1 MTEFLFE
8 IVHHLMHHSLR
19 LLPFLFVTYLLM
31 GVIDHIASDNTHKII
46 AKAGKY
52 GPIWGSLFG
61 AFPQCGFSAAA
72 SYFYVGRV
80 ITVGTLIAIYMST
93 SDEMLPILISS
104 QVPASKIAKIIITKI
119 FIGML
124 SGFLIEIIWS
134 WLGQKN
140 KIKKPVE
147 PVKIVSCECCSHQG
161 IIMGAL
167 KHTLQTWLFIVLISF
182 IVEIVV
188 HLVGVDTISLI
199 FSDIPVLGELIAG
212 LVGLI
217 PNCAA
222 SVVITQL
229 YLDGIIGIGPMMSG
243 LLVSAGVGLLVLFKE
258 NHSVRENL
266 IITGLLYTLSISW
279 GVFLETINFTI

>member
-1 MTEFLFE
+1 MTEILLE
-8 IVHHLMHHSLR
+8 IIHHLMLHSLK
-19 LLPFLFVTYLLM
+19 LLPFLFLTYLVM
-31 GVIDHIASDNTHKII
+31 GVIDHVASDNTHKII
-46 AKAGKY
+46 AKAGKF

-104 QVPASKIAKIIITKI
+104 QIPATKIAKIIITKI

-124 SGFLIEIIWS
+124 SGFIIEIIWS
-134 WLGQKN
+134 WLGSKN
-140 KIKKPVE
+140 KITSTSE
-147 PVKIVSCECCSHQG
+147 PVKIVTCECCSHKG
-161 IIMGAL
+161 IIVSAL
-167 KHTLQTWLFIVLISF
+167 KHSLHTWAFIVLISF
-182 IVEIVV
+182 AVEIVV
-188 HLVGVDTISLI
+188 HIVGVNTISLI

-212 LVGLI
+212 VVGLI

-258 NHSVRENL
+258 NHSLKENL
-266 IITGLLYTLSISW
+266 TITGLLYVMSIGW
-279 GVFLETINFTI
+279 GVFLEAINFTI

>member
-1 MTEFLFE
+1 MTEFLLE
-8 IVHHLMHHSLR
+8 IVHHMLHHNLR
-19 LLPFLFVTYLLM
+19 LIPFLFVTYLVM
-31 GVIDHIASDNTHKII
+31 EAFNHIASDNTQKII
-46 AKAGKY
+46 LKAGRF

-72 SYFYVGRV
+72 SYFYAGRV
-80 ITVGTLIAIYMST
+80 ITMGTLISIYMST
-93 SDEMLPILISS
+93 SDEMLPILISR
-104 QVPASKIAKIIITKI
+104 QVPLTVIVKIIVTKI

-124 SGFLIEIIWS
+124 SGFIIEFILG

-140 KIKKPVE
+140 KIERKEMPLSH
-147 PVKIVSCECCSHQG
+147 ISCECCSNQG
-161 IIMGAL
+161 IIISAV
-167 KHTLQTWLFIVLISF
+167 KHSLHTWIFIVLISL

-188 HLVGVDTISLI
+188 HLVGVNTISLI

-222 SVVITQL
+222 SVVITEL

-258 NHSVRENL
+258 NKSVKANL
-266 IITGLLYTLSISW
+266 FIVGALYIISVFW
-279 GVFLETINFTI
+279 GVFLEAVNFTI

>member
-1 MTEFLFE
+1 MTEFLLE
-8 IVHHLMHHSLR
+8 IVHHLMHHSLK

-31 GVIDHIASDNTHKII
+31 GIIDHIASDNTHRII
-46 AKAGKY
+46 AKAGKF

-80 ITVGTLIAIYMST
+80 ITIGTLISIYMST
-93 SDEMLPILISS
+93 SDEMLPILISQ
-104 QVPASKIAKIIITKI
+104 QVPATKIVKIILTKI
-119 FIGML
+119 FIGMI
-124 SGFLIEIIWS
+124 SGFFIEIIWS
-134 WLGQKN
+134 WMGQKK
-140 KIKKPVE
+140 KIQKPVE
-147 PVKIVSCECCSHQG
+147 PVKIVSCECCSNKG
-161 IIMGAL
+161 IIIGSL
-167 KHTLQTWLFIVLISF
+167 RHSLQTWIFIVLISF
-182 IVEIVV
+182 AVEILV
-188 HLVGVDTISLI
+188 HIVGVDTISLI

-243 LLVSAGVGLLVLFKE
+243 LLVSAGVGLLVLYKE

-266 IITGLLYTLSISW
+266 IITGMLYTMSIAW
-279 GVFLETINFTI
+279 GVFLEAINFTI

>member
-167 KHTLQTWLFIVLISF
+167 KHSLQTWLFIVLISF

>member
-1 MTEFLFE
+1 MSEFLLE
-8 IVHHLMHHSLR
+8 IIHHLMHHQLR

-31 GVIDHIASDNTHKII
+31 GLIDHVASDKTHRVIT
-46 AKAGKY
+46 KAGKF

-72 SYFYVGRV
+72 SYFYSGRI
-80 ITVGTLIAIYMST
+80 ITIGTLISIYMST

-104 QVPASKIAKIIITKI
+104 QVPVTKIVKIISTKI

-134 WLGQKN
+134 WMGQKN
-140 KIKKPVE
+140 KIHTPSK

-161 IIMGAL
+161 IILGAL
-167 KHTLQTWLFIVLISF
+167 KHSLHTWAFIVLISF
-182 IVEIVV
+182 LMEIIV
-188 HLVGVDTISLI
+188 HLVGVETISLI

-212 LVGLI
+212 LVGLM

-258 NHSVRENL
+258 NHSMKENL
-266 IITGLLYTLSISW
+266 TITGMLYTLSIAW
-279 GVFLETINFTI
+279 GVFLEAISFTI